1 MARKYLFVSALFLLT
16 NMIPIQPYMSV
27 QNFRSKSAIKIRSVE
42 IQRLFPSRLALAS
55 WKPSLSIVQVPW
67 RLLLVSETESWPN
80 WEGLLLG
87 SVCLTLKWARRRSGN
102 PVWLNLLLC
111 VWPPWELS
119 FDHYYVDGD
128 FLFIVKT
135 DFPADNLISIRL
147 NPLNALKARAWWR
160 HNW

>member
-67 RLLLVSETESWPN
+67 RLLLVSETES
-80 WEGLLLG
+80 
-87 SVCLTLKWARRRSGN
+87 
-102 PVWLNLLLC
+102 
-111 VWPPWELS
+111 
-119 FDHYYVDGD
+119 
-128 FLFIVKT
+128 
-135 DFPADNLISIRL
+135 
-147 NPLNALKARAWWR
+147 
-160 HNW
+160 